1 MQLDN
6 NTNKQ
11 YLAKCFKGDEKI
23 IPWNSTII
31 HNIIISVFLMRKL
44 RNKEEAGEMG

>member
-11 YLAKCFKGDEKI
+11 YLMKYFKGDYEI
-23 IPWNSTII
+23 IPWNPINI

-44 RNKEEAGEMG
+44 RNKEEAEEMG